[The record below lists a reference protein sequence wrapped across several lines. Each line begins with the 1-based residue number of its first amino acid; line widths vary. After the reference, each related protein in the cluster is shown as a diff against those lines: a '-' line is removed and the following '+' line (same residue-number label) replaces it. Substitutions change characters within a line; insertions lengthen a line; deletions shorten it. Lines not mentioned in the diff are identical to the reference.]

1 METLSDTRPAAQKNV
16 QAARQRLVL
25 LSNVRLVRAD
35 GEAFILAGKT
45 AAVLCLAALGGGMS
59 RAGAAALLWPT
70 ASEPVARTNLR
81 VLSHRLYRQH
91 GCALLSGSDRLE
103 LDATGLVLAQPTLEE
118 AIDTALNDPSPQWQL
133 LGDLSLDGL
142 SEWTQW
148 LRQQRETMSRRWD
161 EAFSVH
167 VDRCTVKEQW
177 HPALRAAQARLKL
190 SPVSESAHRQV
201 MSLHLQTGDRA
212 TALMAYER
220 CREVLSEELGVSP
233 SPLTQAL
240 HRQILRMTT
249 TLPTRGEPEPWAFH
263 PPVIVGREQQQLDM
277 NRSWGRQ
284 HDIVVC
290 GEGGTGKTRLVREF
304 LRGRSALLVS
314 LRPSDLQLPYAAL
327 ARILRALPAGLVAS
341 LAEPVRQELALVV
354 AEWDSAPAAV
364 ADTSSVDEW
373 RLCQAVMPCI
383 AHLVAGGVTALA
395 VEDLH
400 HADARSL
407 QVLIRLL
414 DHAAPNGMRMLF
426 SARPDGPSALLS
438 ALLRQ
443 VVAEHRA
450 DLVRTPPLDGP
461 GVLAM
466 LEGLPLPWLQPSVHA
481 PALYAL
487 SGGNPRLVL
496 EILRESARSPHPG
509 QFHGMTCGLKPLLQA
524 RVERCSVLARGLLY
538 LALVADAAFCVA
550 LAADLMKLPAP
561 LLADPWRELERV
573 GLFNRHGIS
582 HDLATR
588 ALGDSVPDAVRAD
601 MHRQVVAWLKRRT

>member
-1 METLSDTRPAAQKNV
+1 METLSDTRPAARQGAP
-16 QAARQRLVL
+16 AARQRLVL
-25 LSNVRLVRAD
+25 LSSVRLVRAD
-35 GEAFILAGKT
+35 GEAFILAGKS
-45 AAVLCLAALGGGMS
+45 AAILCLAALGGGMS
-59 RAGAAALLWPT
+59 RAGAAALLWPS
-70 ASEPVARTNLR
+70 ASEQVARTNLR

-91 GCALLSGSDRLE
+91 GCTLSSGSDRLA

-148 LRQQRETMSRRWD
+148 LRRQRETMSRQWD
-161 EAFSVH
+161 EAFSIH
-167 VDRCTVKEQW
+167 VDRCAVRQQW

-190 SPVSESAHRQV
+190 SPLSESAHRQV
-201 MSLHLQTGDRA
+201 MSLHLQAGDRA

-240 HRQILRMTT
+240 HLQILRMTT
-249 TLPTRGEPEPWAFH
+249 TLPARGEPEAWSFH
-263 PPVIVGREQQQLDM
+263 PPVIVGREQQLLEM

-290 GEGGTGKTRLVREF
+290 GEGGSGKTRLVREF
-304 LRGRSALLVS
+304 LRGRPALLVG
-314 LRPSDLQLPYAAL
+314 LRPGDLQQPCAAL
-327 ARILRALPAGLVAS
+327 ARILRALPAVLVAS
-341 LAEPVRQELALVV
+341 LDEPVRRELALVM
-354 AEWDSAPAAV
+354 AEPESAPAAV
-364 ADTSSVDEW
+364 ADTPAVDEG
-373 RLCQAVMPCI
+373 RLCKAVMSCI
-383 AHLVAGGVTALA
+383 AHLAAGGVTALA

-414 DHAAPNGMRMLF
+414 DHAAPRGLRMLF
-426 SARPDGPSALLS
+426 SSRPDGRSAPLS
-438 ALLRQ
+438 ALLRK
-443 VVAEHRA
+443 VVAERRA
-450 DLVRTPPLDGP
+450 DLVRTPALDCH

-466 LEGLPLPWLQPSVHA
+466 LESLPLPWLQPSVHA

-487 SGGNPRLVL
+487 SGGNPMLVL
-496 EILRESARSPHPG
+496 EILRESARSAHPG
-509 QFHGMTCGLKPLLQA
+509 QFHGMTRGLKPLLQA

-561 LLADPWRELERV
+561 LLADPWRELERA
-573 GLFNRHGIS
+573 GLFDRQGIS
-582 HDLATR
+582 HELATR

-601 MHRQVVAWLKRRT
+601 MHRQVAAWLERRT